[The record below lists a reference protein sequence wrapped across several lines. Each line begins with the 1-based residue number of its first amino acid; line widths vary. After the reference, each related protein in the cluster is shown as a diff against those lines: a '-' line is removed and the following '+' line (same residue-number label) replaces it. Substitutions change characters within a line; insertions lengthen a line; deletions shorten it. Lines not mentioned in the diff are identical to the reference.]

1 MNKQVKIRVAI
12 PMFIIAVTL
21 VASFLLPYIYP
32 EFNSTSSGYMKDS
45 SGKLIAAPP
54 YNPQVMPPLGS
65 DKIGRNIAIL
75 LIAGAKY
82 TILAAIGI
90 AFLRML
96 FGFFFGLI
104 YTFLSKKV
112 VKHVKA
118 MAEVFQFI
126 PLVIIVYALLFYVD
140 KAFQLNSLG
149 STNYLIIQMLV
160 ISIVIVPSLGI
171 YIGEEMKLFMSNEFI
186 QASKTMGGNKR
197 HLVTAHLW
205 PQFRRHSV
213 VLFSEQISQT
223 LALLIQLG
231 IIYITLGGLK
241 IINFGIG
248 GTDPEY
254 FTVTNEWAAMI
265 SINLNQIFVNPW
277 LVVSPLLFFSMLIF
291 LINTISSNLK
301 ILLLDSN
308 QIMKNS
314 KLKDIGERERN
325 LYSRQSRFELVNL
338 KKKSG

>member
-1 MNKQVKIRVAI
+1 MNNQAKLGIAI
-12 PMFIIAVTL
+12 PLFIIALML

-32 EFNSTSSGYMKDS
+32 DFNSNTSDYMKDS
-45 SGKLIAAPP
+45 SGKIIAAPP
-54 YNPQVMPPLGS
+54 YNPREMPPMGS
-65 DKIGRNIAIL
+65 DKLGRNVAIL
-75 LIAGAKY
+75 LIVGAKY

-96 FGFFFGLI
+96 FGFFFGLV
-104 YTFLSKKV
+104 YTFLSQKV

-149 STNYLIIQMLV
+149 TTNYLFIQMLV

-171 YIGEEMKLFMSNEFI
+171 YIGEEMKIFMHNEFI
-186 QASKTMGGNKR
+186 QVSKTIGGTKR
-197 HLVTAHLW
+197 HLITAHLW

-248 GTDPEY
+248 GTEPEY
-254 FTVTNEWAAMI
+254 FTATNEWAAMI

-277 LVVSPLLFFSMLIF
+277 LVVSPLIFFAMLIF
-291 LINTISSNLK
+291 FINTISTNLK
-301 ILLLDSN
+301 VLLLDSE
-308 QIMKNS
+308 QSGKIS
-314 KLKDIGERERN
+314 KPSDGGDREAPSFSMQER
-325 LYSRQSRFELVNL
+325 FDLVNQG
-338 KKKSG
+338 KRSG